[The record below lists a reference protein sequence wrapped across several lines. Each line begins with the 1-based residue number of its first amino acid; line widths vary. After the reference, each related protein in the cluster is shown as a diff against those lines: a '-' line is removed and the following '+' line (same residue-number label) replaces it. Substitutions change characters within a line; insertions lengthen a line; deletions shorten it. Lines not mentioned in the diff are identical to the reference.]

1 MARVRVWL
9 GVAAREE
16 KRCDGEREKWCEG
29 REKWEMKG
37 NKKKK
42 KKKKRV

>member
-16 KRCDGEREKWCEG
+16 KRCDGEREKW
-29 REKWEMKG
+29 EMKG

-42 KKKKRV
+42 KKKKHV